1 MTAYYIDESVLEHHG
16 VKGMKWGVTRMSR
29 GIGKFLKA
37 SPKSAKE
44 LARRAERD
52 KKFSTGKQLQKTERV
67 AAKNNVSTKSA
78 MAIRNNRREAGRKV
92 VGRILAGEVAGLAV
106 VALTGGSTG
115 WRKLAAAIGAGT
127 KLHAGKAIVDSH
139 RANSRLRARVAKN

>member
-1 MTAYYIDESVLEHHG
+1 MTAYYIDESVLEHRG

-115 WRKLAAAIGAGT
+115 GRKLAAAIGAGT

>member
-52 KKFSTGKQLQKTERV
+52 KKFSTGKQL
-67 AAKNNVSTKSA
+67 
-78 MAIRNNRREAGRKV
+78 
-92 VGRILAGEVAGLAV
+92 
-106 VALTGGSTG
+106 
-115 WRKLAAAIGAGT
+115 
-127 KLHAGKAIVDSH
+127 
-139 RANSRLRARVAKN
+139 